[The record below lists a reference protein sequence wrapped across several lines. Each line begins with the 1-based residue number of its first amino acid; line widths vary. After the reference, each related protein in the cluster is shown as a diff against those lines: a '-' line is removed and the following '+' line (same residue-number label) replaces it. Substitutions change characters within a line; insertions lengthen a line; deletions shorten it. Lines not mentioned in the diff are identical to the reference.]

1 MNNFEVLRYLKKW
14 KYLILI
20 VSVLGSVFV
29 YKYATSN
36 QEYTAATIIR
46 YSNPEAAEGK
56 TPAGDDIDVT
66 EIYSSNV
73 ITKVLEDLDMTTGA
87 DAIRSGVN
95 IQSIIPQDEIDRKK
109 AAIDNNEE
117 YEYFPTDYIV
127 SFSADSRYNEEYARN
142 VLDSILK
149 NYFTMYGEQ
158 HTNQRMVT
166 NNQMDAA
173 DEQYDYIE
181 RAEIL
186 DSWTTDIT
194 NYMSAKKKEAPNFRS
209 AKTGY
214 SFSDLSDIYKS
225 FQNYDIPEI
234 YALILEQEVSV
245 DRDTLIKRYKN
256 DISNL
261 DIQIAQLDANIANS
275 KDLIDRYSDKN
286 REGMQMHY
294 GQQATDGNSSTDY
307 ILKDV
312 YEETETFRLVN
323 ETTYDTMILNYVELV
338 GERDT
343 LAVDKEHA
351 QQLLDI
357 FMAGSENADMTN
369 KGTIEENIQTL
380 SQKLDSMFVNVQDTV
395 DEYNQYIGAANVSTL
410 ASINV
415 DQKINI
421 QIYLILAVII
431 FLFFGCIGAIIL
443 GRSADFVEYLLY
455 TDRKTGLPNRSK
467 CDSVIDQY
475 SADKVKDDFSV
486 LLIKINNLKVVNDR
500 EGRSAGDALLK
511 EFGKITKRAIYGY
524 GFVGYN
530 GGDQFIGLFEDCS
543 YQRAED
549 FSIYLLEL
557 MDYYNAQNPAKR
569 LDVSVTIAES
579 TTEGIYDV
587 RKLMGIAFRK
597 NAKQNSHTSKSEE
610 KRNHEN
616 K

>member
-1 MNNFEVLRYLKKW
+1 M
-14 KYLILI
+14 
-20 VSVLGSVFV
+20 
-29 YKYATSN
+29 TS
-36 QEYTAATIIR
+36 
-46 YSNPEAAEGK
+46 
-56 TPAGDDIDVT
+56 
-66 EIYSSNV
+66 
-73 ITKVLEDLDMTTGA
+73 GA
-87 DAIRSGVN
+87 DSIRSGVQ
-95 IQSIIPQDEIDRKK
+95 IQSIVPQDELDRKK
-109 AAIDNNEE
+109 AAIDKNEP

-127 SFSADSRYNEEYARN
+127 SFSADSDHNEEYARN

-166 NNQMDAA
+166 NNQMNEA
-173 DEQYDYIE
+173 DNQYDYIE

-194 NYMSAKKKEAPNFRS
+194 NYMAAKKREAPDFRS

-225 FQNYDIPEI
+225 YQSYDIPEI

-245 DRDTLIKRYKN
+245 DRDTLIKKYSN
-256 DISNL
+256 DISDF
-261 DIQIAQLDANIANS
+261 DIQINQLNENIS
-275 KDLIDRYSDKN
+275 KSKELIDSYSDKN

-294 GQQATDGNSSTDY
+294 GQQADDGNSSTDY

-312 YEETETFRLVN
+312 YEETEDFRLAN

-338 GERDT
+338 AKRDT
-343 LAVDKEHA
+343 LQVDKEHT
-351 QQLLDI
+351 QQLLNI
-357 FMAGSENADMTN
+357 FMSGSDGVAKSNT
-369 KGTIEENIQTL
+369 GTIEENIQKL
-380 SQKLDSMFVNVQDTV
+380 SSKLDDMFINVQNTV

-415 DQKINI
+415 EQKINI
-421 QIYLILAVII
+421 QIYLILAIII
-431 FLFFGCIGAIIL
+431 FLFFGCVGAIIL
-443 GRSADFVEYLLY
+443 GRSEDFVEYLLY

-467 CDSVIDQY
+467 CDALIEQY
-475 SADKVKDDFSV
+475 SEDKVKDDFSV
-486 LLIKINNLKVVNDR
+486 LLIKIENLKIVNDR

-530 GGDQFIGLFEDCS
+530 GADQFIGLFEDCS

-549 FSIYLLEL
+549 FSEYLLEL

-569 LDVSVTIAES
+569 LDVSVSIAES

-587 RKLMGIAFRK
+587 RKLMGLAFRK
-597 NAKQNSHTSKSEE
+597 GASQSAHKKTETN
-610 KRNHEN
+610 KR
-616 K
+616 